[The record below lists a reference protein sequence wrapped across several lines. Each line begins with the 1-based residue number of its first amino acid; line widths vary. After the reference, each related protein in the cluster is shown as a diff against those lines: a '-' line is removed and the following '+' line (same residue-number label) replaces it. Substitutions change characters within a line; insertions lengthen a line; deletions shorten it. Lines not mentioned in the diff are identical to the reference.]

1 MKFQSYLDE
10 QKPYWHTQK
19 TVDEL
24 ASLLDKKCKPWFKE
38 ISNYDEAGNP
48 VYRGVKESIG
58 RGVKESIGTFRVKKG
73 TRTKDREPK
82 LTQKEVFEI
91 FDKAFAEEF
100 GWWVRSR
107 GIFTADRQ
115 MTHAYGNPYMFFPIG
130 QYKYVW
136 SFNFRKVWHNLTNPG
151 TWGQMSDEQRELH
164 LDDQKDTAEE
174 VVKLYNDNNIKRAV
188 RMLRDYE
195 AIFQC
200 KSYVLVEDELANL
213 TLKQMFG

>member
-1 MKFQSYLDE
+1 
-10 QKPYWHTQK
+10 
-19 TVDEL
+19 
-24 ASLLDKKCKPWFKE
+24 
-38 ISNYDEAGNP
+38 
-48 VYRGVKESIG
+48 
-58 RGVKESIGTFRVKKG
+58 
-73 TRTKDREPK
+73 
-82 LTQKEVFEI
+82 
-91 FDKAFAEEF
+91 
-100 GWWVRSR
+100 
-107 GIFTADRQ
+107 

-151 TWGQMSDEQRELH
+151 TWDMMSDR
-164 LDDQKDTAEE
+164 QKEMHIFDMEDTAEE

>member
-10 QKPYWHTQK
+10 QYKGLSPIYKHTQK

-24 ASLLDKKCKPWFKE
+24 ASLLDKKCKLWFKE
-38 ISNYDEAGNP
+38 VGNYNDAGNP

-58 RGVKESIGTFRVKKG
+58 TFRIKKG
-73 TRTKDREPK
+73 TRTKDRVPK

-107 GIFTADRQ
+107 GIFTGDEQ
-115 MTHAYGNPYMFFPIG
+115 IAYSYGSSYMFFPIG

-136 SFNFRKVWHNLTNPG
+136 SHRYRKVWHNLTNPG
-151 TWGQMSDEQRELH
+151 TWDNMSDDQRELH
-164 LDDQKDTAEE
+164 LDDIEYEAQEA
-174 VVKLYNDNNIKRAV
+174 VKYYNDNNIKRAI
-188 RMLRDYE
+188 RMLEKYE

-200 KSYVLVEDELANL
+200 KSYVLVDDVLADL
-213 TLKQMFG
+213 ALKQMFG